1 MLGFQFL
8 VIEQH
13 HTNVAIE
20 QDWRT
25 EQYKGMLV
33 HVCAV
38 PHDAAHTSWDYS
50 VRITQPGDDSGTE
63 SELTAG
69 SGDDADYPTKQ
80 AAVEAGFIKGYSI
93 VDAM

>member
-1 MLGFQFL
+1 MLGFQL
-8 VIEQH
+8 LDIAQH
-13 HTNVAIE
+13 DTNVAIE

-50 VRITQPGDDSGTE
+50 VRITQPGDDSGSE

-69 SGDDADYPTKQ
+69 SGDDVNYPTKQ
-80 AAVEAGFIKGYSI
+80 AAVEAGFIKGYSL